1 MRRRLVL
8 AIAGVAAAAIMLLAV
23 PLALVLQRSYRDED
37 LLRLQRDTVAA
48 SRAID
53 ISGQR
58 RDPIEV
64 PSMDA
69 VVGVYDR
76 SGRRLAGAGPAAA
89 PEVARQV
96 VRAGQPADSTGGDLL
111 VVAVPVLDGER
122 VGGVLRAARRD
133 SDAPRETRNA
143 WLVLGGIGA
152 AIIATAAAAALV
164 LGRRLATPLE
174 RLTVAARRLGHGD
187 FSVRAGRA
195 GVTEVDAVAAALDA
209 TAQRL
214 GDLVERERTF
224 TTAASHQLRT
234 PLAALRLELE
244 ALELRDRGAP
254 ELAAALAQVDR
265 LETTIDTLL
274 SVARDT
280 RHGDERVDLSELVGA
295 AASRW
300 RGVLAADARPLRTP
314 SGPRPA
320 VARASEQVVDEI
332 VDILVDNAHRH
343 GAGAVTVGVRRV
355 DAWLVLDVADE
366 GSGFAGD
373 GQAGTNGGDGEHGIG
388 LNLARSLA
396 HAEGG
401 RLLVPSTGARPVVTL
416 MLPAADRGE

>member
-1 MRRRLVL
+1 
-8 AIAGVAAAAIMLLAV
+8 
-23 PLALVLQRSYRDED
+23 
-37 LLRLQRDTVAA
+37 
-48 SRAID
+48 
-53 ISGQR
+53 
-58 RDPIEV
+58 
-64 PSMDA
+64 MDA

-76 SGRRLAGAGPAAA
+76 SGRRLSGAGPAAA

-96 VRAGQPADSTGGDLL
+96 VRAGQPADSTEGDLL

-295 AASRW
+295 AATRW

-366 GSGFAGD
+366 GSGFASERP
-373 GQAGTNGGDGEHGIG
+373 AGTNGSDGEHGIG
-388 LNLARSLA
+388 LGKIDFLADELGEAVDVMRSIKIALDPNGLMNPGKIFA
-396 HAEGG
+396 
-401 RLLVPSTGARPVVTL
+401 GAR
-416 MLPAADRGE
+416 A